1 MLHDIYCKTYPVAH
15 VKPFPLERA
24 RKNLMVKHEHDSIV
38 LYAKKKLTRKS
49 HRDFDLLAR
58 RFVYAHLKHHFP

>member
-38 LYAKKKLTRKS
+38 LYAKKKN
-49 HRDFDLLAR
+49 
-58 RFVYAHLKHHFP
+58 